1 MTIHVPQIAR
11 GRRSLPAFSDR
22 ETLEQLPSR
31 RPPAPSP
38 SPTDMHWEQL
48 EPDTYVVRR
57 GGRTLGFVDV
67 VGAVFVVLSGPR
79 YSRAVE
85 FAQTLVFEEAL
96 AALTGQNPTC
106 DASPVP
112 IDTKL
117 RAKSHGERGVAP

>member
-1 MTIHVPQIAR
+1 MTIDVPRIAR
-11 GRRSLPAFSDR
+11 GRRSLPALSDR

-38 SPTDMHWEQL
+38 YPTDLEWEQL
-48 EPDTYVVRR
+48 EPCKYVVRR

-85 FAQTLVFEEAL
+85 FAQTLVFDEAL
-96 AALTGQNPTC
+96 AALTGQNPIC

-112 IDTKL
+112 IDSKL
-117 RAKSHGERGVAP
+117 RAQSHGDRGVAP